1 MDIKNNEEN
10 KLLFLNRELN
20 RKNNLIK
27 QLQQRILNLIDEKK
41 YLMET
46 INDLNN
52 KIYSIT
58 IKSEKLFND
67 NKIICENKE
76 KGLLFIINNLKKE
89 INEKENNH
97 NNLNKNLIKEL
108 SKAKEEIH
116 NLKIMNNN
124 RDNILLL
131 INHFFEN
138 IKNKMNLNYE
148 LHLDFIP
155 YIFDKPSFVN
165 NLNILENEII
175 RLSTIEKTKKENK
188 KINNNQKRA
197 IPKKIINLKNE
208 NTFFMNRL
216 NKNSKNVKKK
226 ININLRIKN
235 GKKYIR
241 TPPKNIFT
249 NIYLNDSINFSK
261 LNNTIQ

>member
-1 MDIKNNEEN
+1 MDLKNNEEN

-27 QLQQRILNLIDEKK
+27 QLQQRILNLIDEKQ

-52 KIYSIT
+52 KINNIT

-67 NKIICENKE
+67 NKIIYEQKE
-76 KGLLFIINNLKKE
+76 KELLFIINNLKKE

-97 NNLNKNLIKEL
+97 NNLNKNLINEL

-138 IKNKMNLNYE
+138 IKNKMNFNYE

-155 YIFDKPSFVN
+155 YIFDKSSFVN

-175 RLSTIEKTKKENK
+175 RLSSIEKTKKENK
-188 KINNNQKRA
+188 KINNNKKE
-197 IPKKIINLKNE
+197 IHKKIINIKKE
-208 NTFFMNRL
+208 NTFFINRL
-216 NKNSKNVKKK
+216 NKKGKKK
-226 ININLRIKN
+226 ININLRINN
-235 GKKYIR
+235 GKRYIR
-241 TPPKNIFT
+241 TPPKSIFT